1 MMIET
6 TMFPNKRDTVSG
18 TIMRITT
25 TKTRTT
31 MMETMIKTTIKIT
44 IMTIQTTTKIITKII
59 TKITTRHMTHKRH
72 KTPRVN
78 LASNMK
84 MKSKNYQ
91 NLPQF

>member
-31 MMETMIKTTIKIT
+31 MMETTIKIT
-44 IMTIQTTTKIITKII
+44 IMTIQTTTKIMTKII

>member
-1 MMIET
+1 MIET

-31 MMETMIKTTIKIT
+31 MMETTIKIT
-44 IMTIQTTTKIITKII
+44 IMTIQTTTKIMTKII

>member
-1 MMIET
+1 MIET

-44 IMTIQTTTKIITKII
+44 IMTIQTTTKIITKI
-59 TKITTRHMTHKRH
+59 TTRHMTHKRH